1 MPRTILE
8 IMAEIILLLEKEG
21 ELSIR
26 QIAIKTRSQRITV
39 RKSLDFLKRVKFV
52 KERKG
57 TKTKRDE
64 RLFSLVK

>member
-8 IMAEIILLLEKEG
+8 IMEEIILLLEKEG